1 MSRTRPGRVR
11 TKRDNRRHPL
21 LLSMMK
27 PQNINLREG
36 ETKSIVCPDCERW
49 WRLMGETQ
57 LKIREH
63 CARGCTG
70 GGTDCQEHTRCP
82 GSNQSVLLDIT
93 VVRWAEAMLAA
104 DSTATGRR
112 SARQHFKPI
121 PAPAE
126 PIARMSSTPG
136 TPVEALSAYRSHLQ
150 RCRDSGKTGRC
161 AGSHRCVEG
170 TRIAALY
177 AELEQ
182 AEGQRVRD
190 ARVDALLARHRTA
203 RTWSRYTETTAKTRS
218 SLAKRGGTAVEE
230 ANNVVRDRSPG
241 SVSEFRGPEVPLSP
255 PNQQVH
261 EHRQASLGQQYAR
274 RTTAA
279 RPA

>member
-1 MSRTRPGRVR
+1 MSRKRPGRVR
-11 TKRDNRRHPL
+11 TKRDNRRPPL
-21 LLSMMK
+21 LLSTIK
-27 PQNINLREG
+27 PQSINVRED
-36 ETKSIVCPDCERW
+36 EIMSIVCPDCERW
-49 WRLMGETQ
+49 RRIMGDTQ

-63 CARGCTG
+63 CTRECAA
-70 GGTDCQEHTRCP
+70 GGTSCEEHTRCP
-82 GSNQSVLLDIT
+82 GSNQPVQLDISAEQ
-93 VVRWAEAMLAA
+93 WGEAMLAA

-112 SARQHFKPI
+112 SARQHYKPI
-121 PAPAE
+121 PAPPE
-126 PIARMSSTPG
+126 PIARMSSSPN
-136 TPVEALSAYRSHLQ
+136 TPVEALSTYRSHLR
-150 RCRDSGKTGRC
+150 RCRDSDKASKC
-161 AGSHRCVEG
+161 AGSYRCAEG

-203 RTWSRYTETTAKTRS
+203 RTWSRYTETTVSTKS

-230 ANNVVRDRSPG
+230 ANNAVRDRRPG

-261 EHRQASLGQQYAR
+261 DQRQAVLGRQYAR
-274 RTTAA
+274 KTTAA
-279 RPA
+279 PPA

>member
-11 TKRDNRRHPL
+11 TKRDNRRPPL

-63 CARGCTG
+63 CARGCKG
-70 GGTDCQEHTRCP
+70 GGTDCHEHTRCP
-82 GSNQSVLLDIT
+82 GSNQSVLLDAT
-93 VVRWAEAMLAA
+93 VERWAEAMLAA

-126 PIARMSSTPG
+126 PIARMSSAPG
-136 TPVEALSAYRSHLQ
+136 TPVEALSAYRSHL
-150 RCRDSGKTGRC
+150 RMCRDSGKAGRC
-161 AGSHRCVEG
+161 AGSYRCAEG
-170 TRIAALY
+170 ARIAALY

-190 ARVDALLARHRTA
+190 ARVDALLARHRMA
-203 RTWSRYTETTAKTRS
+203 RTWSRYTETTTSTTS

-230 ANNVVRDRSPG
+230 ANNAVRGRRPG
-241 SVSEFRGPEVPLSP
+241 SVSEFRGPEVPLCP

-261 EHRQASLGQQYAR
+261 DQRQAALGQQYAR
-274 RTTAA
+274 RNTA
-279 RPA
+279 PSV